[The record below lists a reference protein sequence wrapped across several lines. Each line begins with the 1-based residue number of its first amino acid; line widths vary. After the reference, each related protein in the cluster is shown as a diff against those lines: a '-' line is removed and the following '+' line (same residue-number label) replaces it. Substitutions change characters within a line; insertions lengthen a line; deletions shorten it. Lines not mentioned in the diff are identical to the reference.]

1 MYKLI
6 TVKDTIRI
14 PPSRFKEDIEQVA
27 LELLREEHEGIMT
40 HDLGFTIAVV
50 KVLDIGIGKL
60 IPGDGATYHDV
71 IFQVLA
77 FKPELQ
83 QIIEGEVVEVV
94 DFGVFI
100 RLGPLDGLCHVSQVT
115 DDFINYDAKRS
126 ALLGKESGRALSIGD
141 HVRAKIIAMSLRGGS
156 RSGKIGLTMRQP
168 YLGKVEWI
176 KEDLK
181 KQLEEKKEKK
191 KKQDKK

>member
-14 PPSRFKEDIEQVA
+14 PPSRFKEDMEKVA
-27 LELLREEHEGIMT
+27 LEILREEHEGIMSQ
-40 HDLGFTIAVV
+40 DLGFTIAVV
-50 KVLDIGIGKL
+50 KVLNVGLGKL
-60 IPGDGATYHDV
+60 IPGDGATYHD
-71 IFQVLA
+71 IEFQILA
-77 FKPELQ
+77 FKPKLQ

-115 DDFINYDAKRS
+115 DDFINYDPKRS
-126 ALLGKESGRALSIGD
+126 ALIAKETGRVISMGD
-141 HVRAKIIAMSLRGGS
+141 HVRARIIAMSLRGGS

-168 YLGKVEWI
+168 NLGKVDWI
-176 KEDLK
+176 KEDIK
-181 KQLEEKKEKK
+181 KKKEGKEEKKKSKE
-191 KKQDKK
+191 